1 MQWLRLIGFCLLAA
15 ALVTILRQ
23 MNGTSAALLTTAF
36 GVLVI
41 GAVLPELERYF
52 GVIRAFLASLALEG
66 EYYRV
71 MLKTLGIMVMT
82 QAAVQVCQ
90 DLEAPSVARKA
101 ELCGRMAML
110 GVALPVFVSLAQMAV
125 DMLG

>member
-1 MQWLRLIGFCLLAA
+1 
-15 ALVTILRQ
+15 
-23 MNGTSAALLTTAF
+23 
-36 GVLVI
+36 
-41 GAVLPELERYF
+41 
-52 GVIRAFLASLALEG
+52 
-66 EYYRV
+66 
-71 MLKTLGIMVMT
+71 MLKALGIMVMT